1 MYLTLPV
8 PNPAQPTFT
17 VNFTTSQLNGL
28 IKVAIMIDKNAKI
41 SQLIKM
47 AVDTLQNEE
56 NKSVVSDALKL
67 YEVSLLLNVLHLIEK
82 IKFDGK
88 KITRLLDNEWTVNFI
103 QSSSELLLVETLSI
117 IEESKIVEIDNSC
130 KICLCEQEQLLQ
142 HRGCVFRVCQSCS
155 ER

>member
-8 PNPAQPTFT
+8 PNPVQPTFT

-67 YEVSLLLNVLHLIEK
+67 YEVSLLVK
-82 IKFDGK
+82 
-88 KITRLLDNEWTVNFI
+88 T
-103 QSSSELLLVETLSI
+103 
-117 IEESKIVEIDNSC
+117 
-130 KICLCEQEQLLQ
+130 
-142 HRGCVFRVCQSCS
+142 
-155 ER
+155 

>member
-67 YEVSLLLNVLHLIEK
+67 YEVSLLVK
-82 IKFDGK
+82 
-88 KITRLLDNEWTVNFI
+88 T
-103 QSSSELLLVETLSI
+103 
-117 IEESKIVEIDNSC
+117 
-130 KICLCEQEQLLQ
+130 
-142 HRGCVFRVCQSCS
+142 
-155 ER
+155 